1 MGRAKVVC
9 MCCRGCVGGSM
20 DMGIVVVMVMVLLL
34 LSICELVS
42 VEVRSESCH
51 IAGCCE
57 VVFWLY
63 FLLT

>member
-1 MGRAKVVC
+1 
-9 MCCRGCVGGSM
+9 MCCRGCVDGRM
-20 DMGIVVVMVMVLLL
+20 TMGIVVVMVMVLLL

-57 VVFWLY
+57 VVFLVV
-63 FLLT
+63 FSFDLI